1 MNKNKS
7 LQSNKGS
14 DILLGEM
21 KVIKSNNL
29 FQRAKD
35 VVIPAI
41 YSRRFKTGEED
52 LDALFGGQGFLPGMS
67 FTLAAGPGTG
77 KTTLLIQMLEKLEQT
92 GKKTAY
98 ISAEESVEQLA
109 FTCKRVG
116 VTQVSVANMT
126 HIEDIFDAVKQ
137 SGFDIVILDS
147 LPALT
152 SRKNLRGKRLEEY
165 LSNYIVTKAKELE
178 VVTGIVLHFTKT
190 GTYKGS
196 TLLPHS
202 VDCNIIM
209 TKAKDNPTVRE
220 IDVTKNRFGVS
231 GYTAFMMTERG
242 FDFQKVEVE
251 EGEAVSNK
259 RGKKAQ
265 YVETITSAI
274 KENGQINLKTATQ
287 LLGCSLKAQSVLRE
301 LALIGTVKKTGRG
314 TTAIWTT

>member
-1 MNKNKS
+1 MLPFHNSSVN
-7 LQSNKGS
+7 
-14 DILLGEM
+14 IITM
-21 KVIKSNNL
+21 KVIKANNN
-29 FQRAKD
+29 FIRASEVK
-35 VVIPAI
+35 IPEI

-77 KTTLLIQMLEKLEQT
+77 KTTLLIQMLEKLELT

-98 ISAEESVEQLA
+98 VSAEESVEQLA
-109 FTCKRVG
+109 FTCQRLG

-126 HIEDIFDAVKQ
+126 AIEDIFDAVEKNK
-137 SGFDIVILDS
+137 FDVVILDS

-152 SRKNLRGKRLEEY
+152 SRKKLRGRRLEEY

-178 VVTGIVLHFTKT
+178 VVTGIILHFTKT

-202 VDCNIIM
+202 VDCNIVM

-220 IDVTKNRFGVS
+220 IDVTKNRFGVA

-242 FDFQKVEVE
+242 FDFQKVEVV
-251 EGEAVSNK
+251 EGDAVPNK

-265 YVETITSAI
+265 YVEAI
-274 KENGQINLKTATQ
+274 SNAVKENGQINLKTATD
-287 LLGCSLKAQSVLRE
+287 LLGCSLKAQSTLRD
-301 LALIGTVKKTGRG
+301 LCLMGQLQKDGRG
-314 TTAIWTT
+314 QKARWILTT